1 LNDAAATLVSAR
13 GYKVR
18 EVGNARHTG
27 YPGWLLMYAP
37 GFAGEAKRFVR
48 DLGMSAATY
57 GPLDGMKKAQLHG
70 AKLVLILGASKR

>member
-1 LNDAAATLVSAR
+1 
-13 GYKVR
+13 
-18 EVGNARHTG
+18 
-27 YPGWLLMYAP
+27 MYGP

-70 AKLVLILGASKR
+70 AKLVLILGAAKR